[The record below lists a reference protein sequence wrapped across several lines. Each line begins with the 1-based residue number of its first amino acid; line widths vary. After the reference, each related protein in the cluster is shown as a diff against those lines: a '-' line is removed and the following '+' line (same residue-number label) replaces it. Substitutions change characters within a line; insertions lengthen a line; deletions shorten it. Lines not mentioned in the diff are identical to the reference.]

1 LEPDSGRE
9 VGELGGF
16 EHDWVDFDSEE
27 ESGENM
33 ENLL

>member
-9 VGELGGF
+9 VGELGVF